1 MGRMLIGVIIGALL
15 GGGLGAMIAT
25 SNEDE
30 FFLASAG
37 PVTEEQV
44 RSKLQADGWA
54 VVRLTQDTRY
64 IEATTEKAG
73 RIGHLTVDSL
83 TGQLINDD
91 RDEDER

>member
-1 MGRMLIGVIIGALL
+1 MSRMLIGIIIGALL
-15 GGGLGAMIAT
+15 GGGLGALVAA
-25 SNEDE
+25 SNKDE

-37 PVTEEQV
+37 PVTEQQV

-54 VVRLTQDTRY
+54 VVRLTKDNRY

-73 RIGHLTVDSL
+73 RTGHLIVDFL

-91 RDEDER
+91 RDEDEN